1 MCVRMGLFTIAGKQ
15 CKGAINKNQF
25 RTHISPFT
33 PFYRPLIPPARD
45 IRNFFSSLFFFSGK
59 SGEEEICSWA
69 QPKVE
74 SKKGGREKEKTLI
87 SGESG
92 VCVRALFFSWGCERS
107 SSPRNEGV
115 VGSRNEGEEQET
127 RRDKFQR
134 IFFLEH

>member
-1 MCVRMGLFTIAGKQ
+1 MGISAAAISLPLMQSYPAYSLQEKKNTSVNMCVRMGLFTIAGKQ

-92 VCVRALFFSWGCERS
+92 VCVRALFFS
-107 SSPRNEGV
+107 
-115 VGSRNEGEEQET
+115 
-127 RRDKFQR
+127 
-134 IFFLEH
+134 